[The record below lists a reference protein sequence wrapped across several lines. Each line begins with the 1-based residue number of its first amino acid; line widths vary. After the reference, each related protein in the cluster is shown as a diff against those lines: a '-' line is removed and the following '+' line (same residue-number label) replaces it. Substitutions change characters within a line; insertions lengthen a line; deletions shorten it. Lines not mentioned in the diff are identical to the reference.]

1 MAFSW
6 KQGALRR
13 AATSL
18 TLILLVALGVRLAF
32 LWDYASHNPTRA
44 LSTIPFLFESGN
56 IAHSIAT
63 GLGFGS
69 PFHIDTGPTAWMTP
83 AYPLVLAGIF
93 RVFGEYTFAAFI
105 AAVLVNILATTFA
118 CVPIYFVGKRIMNL
132 GVGAGAAW
140 LWAIFPNA
148 FQIPTESMWD
158 ASITALL
165 AATILWLTLKL
176 TDSRRIADWI
186 AYGLLWGLALMTNA
200 ALASLLPLLLGWL
213 AYRLHKQ
220 GTAWIAKPL
229 LASVI
234 AALCCVPWTIRN
246 YQVFHT
252 FVPLRSILGL
262 QLWVGNNPDAHDRWL
277 GTQHPIHDA
286 DERAK
291 YVEMGEIAYM
301 HEKRD
306 AAIQYMTTHPAREAH
321 LIWHRFLAV
330 WSGGTPEP
338 LRDFWRVLS
347 NWFRFVLAFNIFIA
361 IGTFAGIVEL
371 IRKHNRYWFPLT
383 IFPVVFPFAYY
394 LTIVEPRYRLPID
407 PVLMLLT
414 AIAIGGIFKVHQTAS
429 ETTSPLAGSTAK
441 RSKEAKTKN

>member
-1 MAFSW
+1 MAFSGM
-6 KQGALRR
+6 KVSLRR

-56 IAHSIAT
+56 IAHSIAI
-63 GLGFGS
+63 GHGFGS
-69 PFHIDTGPTAWMTP
+69 PFRVDTGPTAWMTP
-83 AYPLVLAGIF
+83 VYPLLLAGIF

-105 AAVLVNILATTFA
+105 AAALVNILATTLA
-118 CVPIYFVGKRIMNL
+118 CVPIYYAGKRITGL

-140 LWAIFPNA
+140 LWAIFPNG
-148 FQIPTESMWD
+148 FQIPAESMWD

-176 TDSRRIADWI
+176 SDSSRVGTWI
-186 AYGLLWGLALMTNA
+186 VCGFLWGLALMTNA
-200 ALASLLPLLLGWL
+200 ALASLLPLLLVWL
-213 AYRLHKQ
+213 AYELHKQ
-220 GTAWIAKPL
+220 GAAWIRKPL
-229 LASVI
+229 LAGII
-234 AALCCVPWTIRN
+234 AVVCCVPWTIRN
-246 YQVFHT
+246 YEVFHT

-286 DERAK
+286 DERTK

-306 AAIQYMTTHPAREAH
+306 AAIRYMSTHPAREAH

-338 LRDFWRVLS
+338 VRDFLRVPS
-347 NWFRFVLAFNIFIA
+347 KWFRFVLAFNIFVA
-361 IGTFAGIVEL
+361 IGTLAGIVEL
-371 IRKHNRYWFPLT
+371 IRTRHQYWFPLA

-394 LTIVEPRYRLPID
+394 LTVVEPRYRLPID
-407 PVLMLLT
+407 PVVILLT
-414 AIAIGGIFKVHQTAS
+414 AIAIAGIFKRHRSVS
-429 ETTSPLAGSTAK
+429 ETTPASRARFT
-441 RSKEAKTKN
+441 RRTTKG